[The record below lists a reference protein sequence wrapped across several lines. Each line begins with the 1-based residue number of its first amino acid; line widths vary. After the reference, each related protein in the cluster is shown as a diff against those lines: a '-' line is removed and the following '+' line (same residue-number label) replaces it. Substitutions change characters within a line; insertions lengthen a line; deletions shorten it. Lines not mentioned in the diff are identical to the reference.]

1 MPRGEIEMDTP
12 KKRPGGSR
20 YVKKA
25 GAAGERLAAAA
36 RRIQAA
42 DDYLNGKSTIA
53 ELAKEHGMAVKT
65 IRDWVQARS
74 RETLHARDPAKAGF
88 KQKIRK
94 DLEYSSL
101 EHGSG
106 GRMCDAEIRNVTR
119 ALEVA
124 IVALQAKLGLRT
136 FPYRQRS
143 DGGW

>member
-1 MPRGEIEMDTP
+1 MDAP
-12 KKRPGGSR
+12 KKCPSCSR

-25 GAAGERLAAAA
+25 GVEGKRLAAAA

-42 DDYLNGKSTIA
+42 EDYLNGKFAMA

-74 RETLHARDPAKAGF
+74 RETLHARDPAKAEF

-119 ALEVA
+119 ALEVT